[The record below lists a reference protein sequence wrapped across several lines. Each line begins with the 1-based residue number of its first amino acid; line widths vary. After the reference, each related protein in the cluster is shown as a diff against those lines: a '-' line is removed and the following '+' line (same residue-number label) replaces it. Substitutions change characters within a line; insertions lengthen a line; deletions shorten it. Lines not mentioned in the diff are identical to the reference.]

1 HRAGRQALDRR
12 LRPGRRGR
20 AGQAVRRRR
29 PEPPGLPRPR
39 PRPETLPGPGLHGPR
54 TAIEEAGV
62 SPRKGDAPSEPA
74 VEAVPPSAELF
85 DLVSLERRRQ
95 RLGRAVCAMHPPLG
109 MPGKR
114 ITGRREVHL
123 VVTRFDSYHFL
134 RTYPPGSTIGLAV
147 VGAVQTVA
155 ADLLGHRGELGPR
168 VVDTWRAH
176 GRQGDRPDDG
186 YRHQPRENM
195 PTRWSGSGRDR
206 LESPGGANQGRY
218 PCAACK
224 DQHPIGGPEIPQARR
239 PQIGQDPEVGTGREN
254 GEHVDAPPEHSV
266 SVAGVPATLHAP
278 DVTGVQ
284 QYESDSCRS
293 TEVGPAGSSTVSS
306 AGARG
311 HRIAYPAVMSGIE
324 NDSRERAERD
334 EQQGPVAQ
342 QIGPGEEGEHQQDH
356 RDSSIHVD
364 GARVVLRLPDE
375 LGYLLRAVR
384 PAQLAER
391 HRELDG
397 AGEPCD

>member
-1 HRAGRQALDRR
+1 
-12 LRPGRRGR
+12 
-20 AGQAVRRRR
+20 RR
-29 PEPPGLPRPR
+29 P
-39 PRPETLPGPGLHGPR
+39 H
-54 TAIEEAGV
+54 
-62 SPRKGDAPSEPA
+62 
-74 VEAVPPSAELF
+74 
-85 DLVSLERRRQ
+85 
-95 RLGRAVCAMHPPLG
+95 
-109 MPGKR
+109 
-114 ITGRREVHL
+114 
-123 VVTRFDSYHFL
+123 
-134 RTYPPGSTIGLAV
+134 
-147 VGAVQTVA
+147 
-155 ADLLGHRGELGPR
+155 
-168 VVDTWRAH
+168 
-176 GRQGDRPDDG
+176 
-186 YRHQPRENM
+186 
-195 PTRWSGSGRDR
+195 
-206 LESPGGANQGRY
+206 
-218 PCAACK
+218 
-224 DQHPIGGPEIPQARR
+224 
-239 PQIGQDPEVGTGREN
+239 IGQDPEVSHEREN
-254 GEHVDAPPEHSV
+254 GQHVDAPPEHSV

-334 EQQGPVAQ
+334 EQ
-342 QIGPGEEGEHQQDH
+342 HH
-356 RDSSIHVD
+356 RDSSIPVD